1 MRRGVCCFI
10 AVARQMSE
18 DIPDLLQTRS
28 TEYDPPRTQ
37 VCVKLFTVDI
47 IDNSPAHRALKI
59 AICCKI
65 SCNLLTFCMFNAK

>member
-1 MRRGVCCFI
+1 
-10 AVARQMSE
+10 MSE

-65 SCNLLTFCMFNAK
+65 SCNLL